1 MLEVQGFDGNVIMSA
16 FRYVDPAYKFTGTV
30 GNKNASIV
38 FNQTTAFLYV
48 VNDTSIVYSMT
59 SQAQLTVPVDD
70 YYHRATV
77 DDQGNF
83 QQLIRIKNG
92 GDGEWR
98 SVWKFVE
105 NPCMVSNIC
114 GVFGFCTTTDNQ
126 KVNCECLE
134 GYSPVDPNIPSKGC
148 YPNKIVDFCSDSNF
162 KIVKLENADFPYLK
176 DSDATMVGATGA
188 NQCEEVVRNDCF
200 RTAAV
205 Y

>member
-1 MLEVQGFDGNVIMSA
+1 MSNNGNFMLLNSSSNPIWQSFDHPTDTLLPGQALRIGQRLFSNANGTVDYSTGRFMLEVQGFDGNVIMSP

-38 FNQTTAFLYV
+38 FNQTTAFLYA
-48 VNDTSIVYSMT
+48 VNDTSIIYSMT
-59 SQAQLTVPVDD
+59 SQAQLSVPVDD

-126 KVNCECLE
+126 
-134 GYSPVDPNIPSKGC
+134 
-148 YPNKIVDFCSDSNF
+148 
-162 KIVKLENADFPYLK
+162 
-176 DSDATMVGATGA
+176 
-188 NQCEEVVRNDCF
+188 R
-200 RTAAV
+200 
-205 Y
+205 